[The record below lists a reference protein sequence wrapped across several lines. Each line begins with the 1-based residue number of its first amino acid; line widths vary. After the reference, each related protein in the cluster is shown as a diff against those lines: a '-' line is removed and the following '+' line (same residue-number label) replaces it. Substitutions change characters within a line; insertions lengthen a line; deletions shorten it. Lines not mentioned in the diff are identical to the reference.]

1 MSFNGSF
8 GDADFINE
16 VESNNDVSLGQE
28 DIKMNLACGG
38 TNSKKNS
45 GAKVFINNE
54 SSIPS
59 NSNYNI
65 LCSVPMEIEIDNNN
79 TTSQNIENNAN
90 NNLSELLSKELIKYN
105 LGNIFNILNNK
116 KSIIKSRVFYFIK
129 NIYKK
134 KINLLLKTQILYM
147 KISSSLEMIIKIFTQ
162 HEKYLLYQAF
172 YELKKKYNYYKNNFR
187 EEFEKEYKQNRKEI
201 ISKNNNDIKSLQ
213 DEIKDIKENI
223 NQMTE
228 KESEIKEEI
237 NNYLKQEKNLNEK
250 IKCIETLNNSMKE
263 SIKSS
268 NSSSIKT
275 ISKYDNEI
283 LSLESALNL
292 GKNLKE
298 KKQKLINKFILNV
311 NSLLN
316 EYQVYI
322 DNLKD
327 INNCS
332 INKHDNNMIIET
344 SNSNLQSLKHKET
357 MENYIFGSKLSE

>member
-1 MSFNGSF
+1 
-8 GDADFINE
+8 
-16 VESNNDVSLGQE
+16 
-28 DIKMNLACGG
+28 
-38 TNSKKNS
+38 
-45 GAKVFINNE
+45 
-54 SSIPS
+54 
-59 NSNYNI
+59 
-65 LCSVPMEIEIDNNN
+65 
-79 TTSQNIENNAN
+79 
-90 NNLSELLSKELIKYN
+90 
-105 LGNIFNILNNK
+105 
-116 KSIIKSRVFYFIK
+116 
-129 NIYKK
+129 
-134 KINLLLKTQILYM
+134 M

-172 YELKKKYNYYKNNFR
+172 YEFKKKYNYYKNNFR

-228 KESEIKEEI
+228 KESKIKEEI

>member
-1 MSFNGSF
+1 
-8 GDADFINE
+8 
-16 VESNNDVSLGQE
+16 V
-28 DIKMNLACGG
+28 
-38 TNSKKNS
+38 
-45 GAKVFINNE
+45 
-54 SSIPS
+54 
-59 NSNYNI
+59 NI
-65 LCSVPMEIEIDNNN
+65 LII
-79 TTSQNIENNAN
+79 I
-90 NNLSELLSKELIKYN
+90 SK
-105 LGNIFNILNNK
+105 
-116 KSIIKSRVFYFIK
+116 
-129 NIYKK
+129 
-134 KINLLLKTQILYM
+134 
-147 KISSSLEMIIKIFTQ
+147 LE
-162 HEKYLLYQAF
+162 
-172 YELKKKYNYYKNNFR
+172 
-187 EEFEKEYKQNRKEI
+187 EI

-250 IKCIETLNNSMKE
+250 IKCIEKLNNSMKE

-298 KKQKLINKFILNV
+298 KKQKLIIIKLEIKPLINKNIYFLKFLGLGLGFYDNKFILNV